1 MKSLILLLLLAF
13 VVVTGQ
19 VRAENNDNTGNKGI
33 ISGRVVDSEKL
44 SLPGANVYIQSLHK
58 GVVTDN
64 DGNYRI
70 LGLDPGEYVISISY
84 VGYKPV
90 EKKVVIKEGAN
101 VKVDFQM
108 TENEII
114 GEVIVKGNA
123 GGVLKAL
130 NQQLTAPSIMNVISS
145 DQVGRF
151 PDPNI
156 GDALKRIPGIHVQYD
171 QGEAKLISIRGT
183 DPSKSTISI
192 NGTSMPGTGDNRAVG
207 VDAIPAD
214 MVQSIEVSKAITPDM
229 DGDAIGGAVNLVTR
243 KAPYDKR
250 LSVSLA
256 SGYNFLTEDPQ
267 INGNVIFG
275 DRYFKDK
282 LGVIGS
288 VSLYEQQLGSNRH
301 NSSWETTK
309 VGDKEYFLPNY
320 LNIEQTL
327 MERMRQS
334 YTLGLDFKFNQ
345 KHSIAFTGIF
355 NDYKDWR
362 KTYTLRIDDIGGDYK
377 GNWNMAENYKG
388 IKNFEQV
395 FDDEEAFLEEIDSD
409 IDANGDGVD
418 DSTGKAYLVLDEDND
433 GVDDKT
439 GSMYVDFDPMHP
451 SFHPELERHV
461 LAGGNDKGGDLIHK
475 RIYNWGLEGDHVF
488 GNLKADWDFS
498 YIKTI
503 EDEPNS
509 RDFELQSYNEK
520 TVVMDFTN
528 PRYIGL
534 DKGFGIDNVAQEIAG
549 RTSVD
554 IDENRVDTWELDG
567 FKGRNRRSN
576 VDQFLYSAN
585 FELPVIQGKFENKLK
600 FGAKAKMMEK
610 SRKTLGRRK
619 FKPADDPAYPG
630 TFNWVD
636 MWTDFSKNM
645 EDVSSNFNNSR
656 YTVGQMVTAEW
667 VGQQDIDFDKATS
680 TWQHNTLYNSEIA
693 DSYTASEDVY
703 SAYLMSTQKF
713 GDKFSMLAGVRAERT
728 MVNYHGY
735 EYFERAE
742 TFTEVNAE
750 SDYTSL
756 LPSVHIKYMPTSKS
770 VFRAAY
776 SKTISRPN
784 YRDIVP
790 YVKSDINDM
799 EIFFGNPDIQPTFS
813 HNFDLLGEYY
823 MGSTGLLSGGIF
835 YKNIKDFETRK
846 IEMLS
851 WDEVSQY
858 LPTPDEINARTDN
871 TAAQKADYIKRYN
884 KAKGKDFE
892 SFTPAN
898 GGDANLIGVE
908 LAFQKRLD
916 FLPGVLKNF
925 SIYANYTHNWLENKD
940 KQNQLSGT
948 AEDIL
953 NSSLAYENKY
963 FSARIS
969 YNYTSDFL
977 TSTGSSEQFNV
988 YYDKVSYLD
997 ANIDIYLS
1005 KKIVLYASAN
1015 NLLNEVQRTYQ
1026 WKPDYTY
1033 SSLENGARF
1042 QAGIKFNIF

>member
-1 MKSLILLLLLAF
+1 
-13 VVVTGQ
+13 
-19 VRAENNDNTGNKGI
+19 
-33 ISGRVVDSEKL
+33 
-44 SLPGANVYIQSLHK
+44 
-58 GVVTDN
+58 
-64 DGNYRI
+64 
-70 LGLDPGEYVISISY
+70 
-84 VGYKPV
+84 
-90 EKKVVIKEGAN
+90 
-101 VKVDFQM
+101 
-108 TENEII
+108 
-114 GEVIVKGNA
+114 
-123 GGVLKAL
+123 
-130 NQQLTAPSIMNVISS
+130 
-145 DQVGRF
+145 
-151 PDPNI
+151 
-156 GDALKRIPGIHVQYD
+156 
-171 QGEAKLISIRGT
+171 
-183 DPSKSTISI
+183 
-192 NGTSMPGTGDNRAVG
+192 
-207 VDAIPAD
+207 
-214 MVQSIEVSKAITPDM
+214 
-229 DGDAIGGAVNLVTR
+229 
-243 KAPYDKR
+243 
-250 LSVSLA
+250 
-256 SGYNFLTEDPQ
+256 
-267 INGNVIFG
+267 
-275 DRYFKDK
+275 
-282 LGVIGS
+282 
-288 VSLYEQQLGSNRH
+288 
-301 NSSWETTK
+301 
-309 VGDKEYFLPNY
+309 
-320 LNIEQTL
+320 
-327 MERMRQS
+327 
-334 YTLGLDFKFNQ
+334 
-345 KHSIAFTGIF
+345 
-355 NDYKDWR
+355 
-362 KTYTLRIDDIGGDYK
+362 
-377 GNWNMAENYKG
+377 
-388 IKNFEQV
+388 
-395 FDDEEAFLEEIDSD
+395 
-409 IDANGDGVD
+409 
-418 DSTGKAYLVLDEDND
+418 
-433 GVDDKT
+433 
-439 GSMYVDFDPMHP
+439 
-451 SFHPELERHV
+451 
-461 LAGGNDKGGDLIHK
+461 
-475 RIYNWGLEGDHVF
+475 
-488 GNLKADWDFS
+488 
-498 YIKTI
+498 
-503 EDEPNS
+503 
-509 RDFELQSYNEK
+509 
-520 TVVMDFTN
+520 
-528 PRYIGL
+528 L

-549 RTSVD
+549 RNSVD

-585 FELPVIQGKFENKLK
+585 FELPVIHGKFENKLK
-600 FGAKAKMMEK
+600 FGAKAKTMEK

-630 TFNWVD
+630 TFNWVN
-636 MWTDFSKNM
+636 MWTDFSQNM

-656 YTVGQMVTAEW
+656 YNVGQMVTAEW
-667 VGQQDIDFDKATS
+667 VGQQDIDFNGPTS

-693 DSYTASEDVY
+693 DGYTASEDVY

-713 GDKFSMLAGVRAERT
+713 GDKLSMLAGVRAERT

-742 TFTEVNAE
+742 TFTEVSAE
-750 SDYTSL
+750 TDYTSL
-756 LPSVHIKYMPTSKS
+756 LPSVHIKYMPTKKS

-799 EIFFGNPDIQPTFS
+799 EIFFGNPDIKPTFS

-823 MGSTGLLSGGIF
+823 LGSTGLLSGGIF
-835 YKNIKDFETRK
+835 FKNIKDFETRK

-916 FLPGVLKNF
+916 FLPGALKNF

-940 KQNQLSGT
+940 QQNQLSGT

-1026 WKPDYTY
+1026 WKPEYTY